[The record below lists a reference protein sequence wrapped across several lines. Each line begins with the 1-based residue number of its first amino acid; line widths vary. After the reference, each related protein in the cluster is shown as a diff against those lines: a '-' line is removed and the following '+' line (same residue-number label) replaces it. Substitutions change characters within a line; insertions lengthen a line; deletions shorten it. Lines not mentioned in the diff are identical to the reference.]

1 MEIKP
6 GSGLSHN
13 PNRKQR
19 ASRKWD
25 ETLLL
30 KALPSDVL
38 SVAVLYSLRCYSHST
53 HMFLFLS
60 TAYAVKHGPGMAHT
74 GKGHE
79 FGNML

>member
-1 MEIKP
+1 MEIKL

-25 ETLLL
+25 EALLL

-38 SVAVLYSLRCYSHST
+38 SLAVLYILRCYSHTT
-53 HMFLFLS
+53 HVFVFKYCLCCKAWIILE
-60 TAYAVKHGPGMAHT
+60 T
-74 GKGHE
+74 GHE